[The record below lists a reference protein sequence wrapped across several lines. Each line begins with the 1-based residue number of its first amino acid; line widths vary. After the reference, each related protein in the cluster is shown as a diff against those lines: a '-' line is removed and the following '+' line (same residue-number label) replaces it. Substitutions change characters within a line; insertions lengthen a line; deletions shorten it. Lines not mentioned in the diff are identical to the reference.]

1 MSDEGPIGTTDEQ
14 DPSPTGATGADE
26 PVVIRLSD
34 ILTQQASA
42 EQTETDDR
50 AKLGPLVTPDVND
63 IRTKLIAWA
72 ARQFQTPCYLVD
84 AALSIPNPCSDG
96 QSRTIYRDIEFLTGK
111 TLEQHIADLQAILP
125 DLSVFY
131 LQEGSTMK
139 IGVVRR

>member
-1 MSDEGPIGTTDEQ
+1 MSEGPVGTTENDMTL
-14 DPSPTGATGADE
+14 PGATGEDE

-63 IRTKLIAWA
+63 IRPKLIAWA
-72 ARQFQTPCYLVD
+72 AQQFRSPCYLVN
-84 AALSIPNPCSDG
+84 AALNIPNPCSDG
-96 QSRTIYRDIEFLTGK
+96 QSRKIFQYIEFLTGK
-111 TLEQHIADLQAILP
+111 TLETHIAGLQAILP

-131 LQEGSTMK
+131 VQEGSTMK